1 MPYTEEEKQAMIA
14 AYKARHEARMK
25 RARETL
31 ERSKALTAQINELLA
46 QHDAIM
52 GIAKCLAWA

>member
-14 AYKARHEARMK
+14 AHKARHEACMQ

-31 ERSKALTAQINELLA
+31 ERSKALTEQTKKLLA